1 MKRVNF
7 AWQEFWY
14 GFDSEQ
20 EAQKYINSFYYLST
34 LSKSPQGNKAAN
46 RLTRCSLPIQSRE
59 IMYDKTYAINKHTNS
74 PIIIPGKFTP
84 PSNDKDLK

>member
-20 EAQKYINSFYYLST
+20 EAQNF
-34 LSKSPQGNKAAN
+34 
-46 RLTRCSLPIQSRE
+46 
-59 IMYDKTYAINKHTNS
+59 INKNWDKPGWIFLKENGAFIYRINADIGEYEVRVRK
-74 PIIIPGKFTP
+74 PIKNYNTGW
-84 PSNDKDLK
+84 

>member
-20 EAQKYINSFYYLST
+20 EAQKYIDKNWDNPGWIFLKDGGTLIHHLSCDVGEYEVRVR
-34 LSKSPQGNKAAN
+34 K
-46 RLTRCSLPIQSRE
+46 PI
-59 IMYDKTYAINKHTNS
+59 
-74 PIIIPGKFTP
+74 GKYNTGW
-84 PSNDKDLK
+84 